1 MTIRLLA
8 LYQGNPPNTIVT
20 LAGGVETA
28 LVAAGNASTDLSGG
42 VPYDYKLP
50 INLRQGNVSYGLDGV
65 PLGISDSTGKII
77 SGFSGIAAPG
87 APTGLALTAI
97 AGGVLAT
104 MAAPAST
111 GGTAIIGYEVT
122 LSTGQVQL
130 GETTTIAI
138 NAPAGVAVTATAK
151 AINGFDKSVASSA
164 SASATPTAFVTPAK
178 PGAPTIGT
186 LVAGNG
192 KVTVNWTAAAA
203 NGSTMRNYLVTLSNG
218 ASATAAG
225 NATSVDVAT
234 PNGVAVTATVCANN
248 GEGQGPVSGV
258 SNSVTPVSSGSSL
271 LGGNFST
278 QRATN
283 GGAIFA

>member
-1 MTIRLLA
+1 MTIRLLST
-8 LYQGNPPNTIVT
+8 YRQFKPNTNVT
-20 LAGGVETA
+20 LASGTETT
-28 LVAAGNASTDLSGG
+28 LVAGGNATTDLSGG

-50 INLRQGNVSYGLDGV
+50 LNTRQNGVAYAPDGV
-65 PLGISDSTGKII
+65 PLGIADSTGKII
-77 SGFSGIAAPG
+77 GPFSGIAAPG

-104 MAAPAST
+104 MTAPASN
-111 GGTAIIGYEVT
+111 GGTGIIGYEVT
-122 LSTGQVQL
+122 LSTGQVQI
-130 GETTTIAI
+130 GENTTVTI

-203 NGSTMRNYLVTLSNG
+203 NGSTMRNYMVTLSNG
-218 ASATAAG
+218 ATAVAAG
-225 NATSVDVAT
+225 NATSIDVTT
-234 PNGVAVTATVCANN
+234 PNGIAVTATVRANN